1 MSRWPDPLAGLCLA
15 ALLVGAAG
23 CAATAATARAPE
35 PPPQPPARAAAAP
48 RCLTVADG
56 ELACA
61 RPCAPLQPV
70 IARCARA
77 LAPDP
82 EAPVG
87 YRVVVEATSTGAG
100 PVRDVRTRLP
110 SGAKAGLEPA
120 AACLRS
126 AFRRYVP
133 CVPVP
138 EGQKIT
144 VPLRL
149 VPPAP
154 R

>member
-15 ALLVGAAG
+15 AILVGAAG
-23 CAATAATARAPE
+23 CAATAAPARAP
-35 PPPQPPARAAAAP
+35 AAAP
-48 RCLTVADG
+48 AARSRREPRPDCLTVADG

-61 RPCAPLQPV
+61 RPCAPCSPV

-87 YRVVVEATSTGAG
+87 YRVVIEATSTGAG

-120 AACLRS
+120 AACLRR

-138 EGQKIT
+138 EGQTIT

-149 VPPAP
+149 LPPAP